1 MSVDQDSDNELEEN
15 YYTFL
20 NLPIDATSDQI
31 NAAYRKL
38 SRIYHPDKHVDVES
52 KQKAEQLFNRTKR
65 AYEVLSDPH
74 KRAIYDSVGQKGLR
88 TDGWELVHRTKT
100 PAEIRE
106 EYERLAQAAEER
118 KLQQRTNPRGNIT
131 VNVNATEIFS
141 PYDDTQLP
149 RIEVSSMSISQS
161 IDAPLNR
168 KDTLTLGGNLYS
180 SNGNGSGNFILC
192 GRRLVNKGWLEVDI
206 GAGNGP
212 LLGVKGGRTLSSVV
226 TVNGGTSMNF
236 RDGRVIPAIFSTLA
250 VQLDKHTMGS
260 LTLNVSTQSS
270 MTTQIDSSTEK
281 HAWTASFVIGFPHI
295 YLSAAYTRKIIE
307 NELKLKLAAKLG
319 TFGFLA
325 EYGAEKKVSKYSSVF
340 AAVSLGVPSGVML
353 KFKIV
358 RSNQSYIFPI
368 HLSEE
373 IVPAAVF
380 YATVTPLLVWFFV
393 KKSILDPMR
402 LEQKS
407 AEIEKTKRNNEQ
419 RLARQRE
426 EARAAIDLMQHTYE
440 RIVREEESRGGLI
453 ITSAI
458 YGQMEDNSNNF
469 RDNASIDVTIPLQ
482 CLVKD
487 GTLILY
493 RASKSELPGFYDPCI
508 GEDKTLQ
515 IEYKSRNQT
524 NRVIVKDNDAVLL
537 PSSSSN

>member
-1 MSVDQDSDNELEEN
+1 MSVDADSDNELDEN

-20 NLPIDATSDQI
+20 NLPRDATGEQI
-31 NAAYRKL
+31 SAAYRKL
-38 SRIYHPDKHVDVES
+38 SRIYHPDKHMDVES
-52 KQKAEQLFNRTKR
+52 KQKAGQLFNRTKR

-74 KRAIYDSVGQKGLR
+74 KRAIYDCVGQKGLR

-131 VNVNATEIFS
+131 INVNATEVFT
-141 PYDDTQLP
+141 PYDETQLP

-161 IDAPLNR
+161 IEAPINR
-168 KDTLTLGGNLYS
+168 KDVLTLGGNLYS

-192 GRRLVNKGWLEVDI
+192 GRRLVNKGWLEIDV

-212 LLGVKGGRTLSSVV
+212 LLGVKGGRTLSSVL
-226 TVNGGTSMNF
+226 TINGGTSMNF
-236 RDGRVIPAIFSTLA
+236 REGRVVPAVFSTLA

-260 LTLNVSTQSS
+260 LTLNVSAQSS
-270 MTTQIDSSTEK
+270 MTTQIDSSNEK
-281 HAWTASFVIGFPHI
+281 HAWTTSFVIGFPHI
-295 YLSAAYTRKIIE
+295 YLSAAYTRKMLE
-307 NELKLKLAAKLG
+307 NELKLKVAAKLG

-380 YATVTPLLVWFFV
+380 YATVTPILVWFLF

-402 LEQKS
+402 LEEKN
-407 AEIEKTKRNNEQ
+407 ADIEKTKRCNEQ
-419 RLARQRE
+419 RLNRQRQ
-426 EARAAIDLMQHTYE
+426 EAHAAVELMQHTYE
-440 RIVREEESRGGLI
+440 RIVSEEGRRGGLV
-453 ITSAI
+453 ITRAT
-458 YGQMEDNSNNF
+458 YGQFEEGNNNF
-469 RDNASIDVTIPLQ
+469 HESASIDVTIPLQ
-482 CLVKD
+482 CLVTD
-487 GTLILY
+487 ATLVLY
-493 RASKSELPGFYDPCI
+493 RSSKSELPGFYDPCI
-508 GEDKTLQ
+508 GEDKMLK
-515 IEYKSRNQT
+515 IEYLYRNQS
-524 NRVIVKDNDAVLL
+524 NVIIIKDMDSVRL
-537 PSSSSN
+537 PISTSN

>member
-1 MSVDQDSDNELEEN
+1 MSVDGDSDNELEEN

-20 NLPIDATSDQI
+20 NLPQDATGEQI

-38 SRIYHPDKHVDVES
+38 SRIYHPDKHIDLES
-52 KQKAEQLFNRTKR
+52 KKKAEQLFNRTKR

-74 KRAIYDSVGQKGLR
+74 KRAIYDCVGQKGLR

-131 VNVNATEIFS
+131 INVNATEIFT
-141 PYDDTQLP
+141 PYDETQLP
-149 RIEVSSMSISQS
+149 RVEVSSMSISQS
-161 IDAPLNR
+161 IEAPINR
-168 KDTLTLGGNLYS
+168 KDTLSLGGNLYS
-180 SNGNGSGNFILC
+180 ANGNGSGNFIIC
-192 GRRLVNKGWLEVDI
+192 GRRLINKGWLEIDV

-212 LLGVKGGRTLSSVV
+212 LLGVKGGRTLSSVL
-226 TVNGGTSMNF
+226 TLNGGTSMNF
-236 RDGRVIPAIFSTLA
+236 REGRINPAIFSTLA
-250 VQLDKHTMGS
+250 VQLDKHTVGS

-281 HAWTASFVIGFPHI
+281 HAWATSFVIGFPHI
-295 YLSAAYTRKIIE
+295 YLSAAYTRKMIE

-325 EYGAEKKVSKYSSVF
+325 EYGAEKKISKYSSVF
-340 AAVSLGVPSGVML
+340 AAVSLGIPSGVML

-380 YATVTPLLVWFFV
+380 YATVTPILAWFFI

-402 LEQKS
+402 LERKNS
-407 AEIEKTKRNNEQ
+407 EIEKKKRSNEQ
-419 RLARQRE
+419 RLTRQRQ
-426 EARAAIDLMQHTYE
+426 EAYAAVELMQRTYE
-440 RIVREEESRGGLI
+440 RIVSEESSRGGLI
-453 ITSAI
+453 ITRAT
-458 YGQMEDNSNNF
+458 YGQFEDDNSNF
-469 RDNASIDVTIPLQ
+469 LESASLDVTIPLQ

-487 GTLILY
+487 STLILY
-493 RASKSELPGFYDPCI
+493 QSSKSELPGFYDPCI
-508 GEDKTLQ
+508 GEDKILK
-515 IEYKSRNQT
+515 IEYLFRNQ
-524 NRVIVKDNDAVLL
+524 NNVAFVKDMDAVRL
-537 PSSSSN
+537 PLNSSN

>member
-1 MSVDQDSDNELEEN
+1 MSVDAETDNELEEN

-20 NLPIDATSDQI
+20 NLPRDATGEQI

-38 SRIYHPDKHVDVES
+38 SRIYHPDKHVEVES

-74 KRAIYDSVGQKGLR
+74 KRAIYDCVGQKGLQ
-88 TDGWELVHRTKT
+88 TVGWELVHRTKT

-118 KLQQRTNPRGNIT
+118 KLQLRTNPRGNIT
-131 VNVNATEIFS
+131 VNVNATEIFT
-141 PYDDTQLP
+141 PYDETQLP

-161 IDAPLNR
+161 IEAPINR

-180 SNGNGSGNFILC
+180 SNGNGNGNFILC
-192 GRRLVNKGWLEVDI
+192 GRRLVNKGWLEIDV

-212 LLGVKGGRTLSSVV
+212 LLGFKGGRTLSSVV

-236 RDGRVIPAIFSTLA
+236 RDGRVIPAVFSTLA

-260 LTLNVSTQSS
+260 LTLNVSNQSS

-281 HAWTASFVIGFPHI
+281 HAWTTSFVIGFPHI
-295 YLSAAYTRKIIE
+295 YLSAAYTRKMIE

-325 EYGAEKKVSKYSSVF
+325 EYGAEKKISKYSSVF
-340 AAVSLGVPSGVML
+340 AAVSLGIPSGVML

-380 YATVTPLLVWFFV
+380 YATVTPVLLWFFV

-402 LEQKS
+402 LEQKN
-407 AEIEKTKRNNEQ
+407 AEIEKAKRSNQQ
-419 RLARQRE
+419 RLTRQRQ
-426 EARAAIDLMQHTYE
+426 EARSAIELMQHTYE
-440 RIVREEESRGGLI
+440 RIVSEESSRGGLI
-453 ITSAI
+453 ITSAT
-458 YGQMEDNSNNF
+458 YGQLEDSSGHF
-469 RDNASIDVTIPLQ
+469 QDNASVDVTIPIQ

-493 RASKSELPGFYDPCI
+493 QSSKSELPGFYDPCI
-508 GEDKTLQ
+508 GEDKILK
-515 IEYKSRNQT
+515 IEYMFRNQT
-524 NRVIVKDNDAVLL
+524 NVAIINDMDSVRL
-537 PSSSSN
+537 PLSSNN

>member
-1 MSVDQDSDNELEEN
+1 MSVDGDSDNELEEN

-20 NLPIDATSDQI
+20 NLPQDATGEQI

-38 SRIYHPDKHVDVES
+38 SRIYHPDKHIDLES
-52 KQKAEQLFNRTKR
+52 KKKAEQLFNRTKR

-74 KRAIYDSVGQKGLR
+74 KRAIYDCVGQKGLR

-131 VNVNATEIFS
+131 INVNATEIFT
-141 PYDDTQLP
+141 PYDETQLP
-149 RIEVSSMSISQS
+149 RVEVSSMSISQS
-161 IDAPLNR
+161 IEAPINR
-168 KDTLTLGGNLYS
+168 KDTLSLGGNLYS
-180 SNGNGSGNFILC
+180 ANGNGSGNFIIC
-192 GRRLVNKGWLEVDI
+192 GRRLINKGWLEIDV

-212 LLGVKGGRTLSSVV
+212 LLGVKGGRTLSSVL
-226 TVNGGTSMNF
+226 TLNGGTSMNF
-236 RDGRVIPAIFSTLA
+236 REGRINPAIFSTLA
-250 VQLDKHTMGS
+250 VQLDKHTVGS

-281 HAWTASFVIGFPHI
+281 HAWTTSFVIGFPHI
-295 YLSAAYTRKIIE
+295 YLSAAYTRKMIE

-325 EYGAEKKVSKYSSVF
+325 EYGAEKKISKYSSVF
-340 AAVSLGVPSGVML
+340 AAVSLGIPSGVML

-380 YATVTPLLVWFFV
+380 YATVTPILAWFFI

-402 LEQKS
+402 LERKNS
-407 AEIEKTKRNNEQ
+407 EIEKKKRSNEQ
-419 RLARQRE
+419 RLTRQRQ
-426 EARAAIDLMQHTYE
+426 EAYAAVELMQRTYE
-440 RIVREEESRGGLI
+440 RIVSEESSRGGLI
-453 ITSAI
+453 ITRAT
-458 YGQMEDNSNNF
+458 YGQFEDDNSNF
-469 RDNASIDVTIPLQ
+469 LENASLDVTIPLQ

-487 GTLILY
+487 STLILY
-493 RASKSELPGFYDPCI
+493 QSSKSELPGFYDPCI
-508 GEDKTLQ
+508 GEDKILK
-515 IEYKSRNQT
+515 IEYLCRNQ
-524 NRVIVKDNDAVLL
+524 NNVAFVKDMDAVRL
-537 PSSSSN
+537 PLNSSN

>member
-1 MSVDQDSDNELEEN
+1 MSVDADTDNELEEN

-20 NLPIDATSDQI
+20 NLPRDATGEQI

-52 KQKAEQLFNRTKR
+52 KHKAEQLFNRTKR

-74 KRAIYDSVGQKGLR
+74 KRAIYDCVGQKGLQ
-88 TDGWELVHRTKT
+88 TVGWELVHRTKT

-131 VNVNATEIFS
+131 VNVNATEIFT
-141 PYDDTQLP
+141 PYDETQLP

-161 IDAPLNR
+161 IEAPINR

-180 SNGNGSGNFILC
+180 SNGNGNGNFILC
-192 GRRLVNKGWLEVDI
+192 GRRLVNKGWLEIDV

-212 LLGVKGGRTLSSVV
+212 LLGFKGGRTLSSVV

-236 RDGRVIPAIFSTLA
+236 RDGRVIPAVFSTLA

-281 HAWTASFVIGFPHI
+281 HAWTTSFVIGFPHI
-295 YLSAAYTRKIIE
+295 YLSAAYTRKMIE

-325 EYGAEKKVSKYSSVF
+325 EYGAEKKISKYSSVF
-340 AAVSLGVPSGVML
+340 AAVSLGIPSGVML

-380 YATVTPLLVWFFV
+380 YATVTPVLMWFFV

-402 LEQKS
+402 LEQKN
-407 AEIEKTKRNNEQ
+407 ADIEKAKRSNEQ
-419 RLARQRE
+419 RLARQRQ
-426 EARAAIDLMQHTYE
+426 EARSAIELMQHTYE
-440 RIVREEESRGGLI
+440 RIVSEESSRGGLI
-453 ITSAI
+453 ITSAT
-458 YGQMEDNSNNF
+458 YGQLEESSSNF
-469 RDNASIDVTIPLQ
+469 QSNASVDVKIPLQ

-487 GTLILY
+487 GTLMLY
-493 RASKSELPGFYDPCI
+493 QSSKSELPGFYDPCI
-508 GEDKTLQ
+508 GEDKILK
-515 IEYKSRNQT
+515 IEYMFRNQ
-524 NRVIVKDNDAVLL
+524 NNVAIIKDMDSARL
-537 PSSSSN
+537 PLNSNN

>member
-1 MSVDQDSDNELEEN
+1 MSVDAETDNELEEN

-20 NLPIDATSDQI
+20 NLPRDATGEQI

-38 SRIYHPDKHVDVES
+38 SRIYHPDKHVEVES

-74 KRAIYDSVGQKGLR
+74 KRAIYDCVGQKGLQ
-88 TDGWELVHRTKT
+88 TVGWELVHRTKT

-118 KLQQRTNPRGNIT
+118 KLQLRTNPRGNIT
-131 VNVNATEIFS
+131 VNVNATEIFT
-141 PYDDTQLP
+141 PYDETQLP

-161 IDAPLNR
+161 IEAPINR

-180 SNGNGSGNFILC
+180 SNGNGNGNFILC
-192 GRRLVNKGWLEVDI
+192 GRRLVNKGWLEIDV

-212 LLGVKGGRTLSSVV
+212 LLGFKGGRTLSSVV

-236 RDGRVIPAIFSTLA
+236 RDGRVIPAVFSTLA

-260 LTLNVSTQSS
+260 LTLNVSNQSS

-281 HAWTASFVIGFPHI
+281 HAWTTSFVIGFPHI
-295 YLSAAYTRKIIE
+295 YLSAAYTRKMIE

-325 EYGAEKKVSKYSSVF
+325 EYGAEKKISKYSSVF
-340 AAVSLGVPSGVML
+340 AAVSLGIPSGVML

-380 YATVTPLLVWFFV
+380 YATVTPVLLWFFV

-402 LEQKS
+402 LEQKN
-407 AEIEKTKRNNEQ
+407 AEIEKAKLSNQQ
-419 RLARQRE
+419 RLTRQRQ
-426 EARAAIDLMQHTYE
+426 EARSAIELMQHTYE
-440 RIVREEESRGGLI
+440 RIVSEESSRGGLI
-453 ITSAI
+453 ITSAT
-458 YGQMEDNSNNF
+458 YGQLEDSSGHF
-469 RDNASIDVTIPLQ
+469 QDNASVDVTIPIQ

-493 RASKSELPGFYDPCI
+493 QSSKSELPGFYDPCI
-508 GEDKTLQ
+508 GEDKILK
-515 IEYKSRNQT
+515 IEYMFRNQT
-524 NRVIVKDNDAVLL
+524 NVAIINDMDSVRL
-537 PSSSSN
+537 PLSSNN

>member
-1 MSVDQDSDNELEEN
+1 MSVDAETDNELEEN

-20 NLPIDATSDQI
+20 NLPRDATGEQI

-38 SRIYHPDKHVDVES
+38 SRIYHPDKHVEVES

-74 KRAIYDSVGQKGLR
+74 KRAIYDCVGQKGLQ
-88 TDGWELVHRTKT
+88 TVGWELVHRTKT

-118 KLQQRTNPRGNIT
+118 KLQLRTNPRGNIT
-131 VNVNATEIFS
+131 VNVNATEIFT
-141 PYDDTQLP
+141 PYDETQLP

-161 IDAPLNR
+161 IEAPINR

-180 SNGNGSGNFILC
+180 SNGNGNGNFILC
-192 GRRLVNKGWLEVDI
+192 GRRLVNKGWLEIDV

-212 LLGVKGGRTLSSVV
+212 LLGFKGGRTLSSVV

-236 RDGRVIPAIFSTLA
+236 RDGRVIPAVFSTLA

-260 LTLNVSTQSS
+260 LTLNVSNQSS

-281 HAWTASFVIGFPHI
+281 HAWTTSFVIGFPHI
-295 YLSAAYTRKIIE
+295 YLSAAYTRKMIE

-325 EYGAEKKVSKYSSVF
+325 EYGAEKKISKYSSVF
-340 AAVSLGVPSGVML
+340 AAVSLGIPSGVML

-380 YATVTPLLVWFFV
+380 YATVTPVLLWFFV

-402 LEQKS
+402 LEQKN
-407 AEIEKTKRNNEQ
+407 AEIEKVKRSNQQ
-419 RLARQRE
+419 RLTRQRQ
-426 EARAAIDLMQHTYE
+426 EARSAIELMQHTYE
-440 RIVREEESRGGLI
+440 RIVSEESSRGGLI
-453 ITSAI
+453 ITSAT
-458 YGQMEDNSNNF
+458 YGQLEDSSGHF
-469 RDNASIDVTIPLQ
+469 QDNASVDVTIPIQ

-493 RASKSELPGFYDPCI
+493 QSSKSELPGFYDPCI
-508 GEDKTLQ
+508 GEDKILK
-515 IEYKSRNQT
+515 IEYMFRNQT
-524 NRVIVKDNDAVLL
+524 NVAIINDMDSVRL
-537 PSSSSN
+537 PLSSNN

>member
-1 MSVDQDSDNELEEN
+1 MSVDAETDNELEEN

-20 NLPIDATSDQI
+20 NLPRDATGEQI

-74 KRAIYDSVGQKGLR
+74 KRAIYDCVGQKGLQ
-88 TDGWELVHRTKT
+88 TVGWELVHRTKT

-131 VNVNATEIFS
+131 VNVNATEIFT
-141 PYDDTQLP
+141 PYDETQLP

-161 IDAPLNR
+161 IEAPINR

-180 SNGNGSGNFILC
+180 SNGNGNGNFILC
-192 GRRLVNKGWLEVDI
+192 GRRLVNKGWLQIDV

-212 LLGVKGGRTLSSVV
+212 LLGFKGGRTLSSVV

-236 RDGRVIPAIFSTLA
+236 RDGRVIPAVFSALA

-260 LTLNVSTQSS
+260 LTLNVSNQSS

-281 HAWTASFVIGFPHI
+281 HAWTTSFVIGFPHI
-295 YLSAAYTRKIIE
+295 YLSAAYTRKMIE

-325 EYGAEKKVSKYSSVF
+325 EYGAEKKISKYSSVF
-340 AAVSLGVPSGVML
+340 AAVSLGIPSGVML

-380 YATVTPLLVWFFV
+380 YATVTPVLMWFFI

-402 LEQKS
+402 LDQKN
-407 AEIEKTKRNNEQ
+407 ADIEKAKRSNEQ
-419 RLARQRE
+419 RLTRQRQ
-426 EARAAIDLMQHTYE
+426 EARSAIELMQHTYE
-440 RIVREEESRGGLI
+440 RIVSEESSRGGLI
-453 ITSAI
+453 ITSAT
-458 YGQMEDNSNNF
+458 YGQPEESSSNFQN
-469 RDNASIDVTIPLQ
+469 NASVDVTIPLQ

-493 RASKSELPGFYDPCI
+493 QSSKSELPGFYDPCI
-508 GEDKTLQ
+508 GEDKILK
-515 IEYKSRNQT
+515 IEYMFRNQ
-524 NRVIVKDNDAVLL
+524 NNVVIFKDMDSVRL
-537 PSSSSN
+537 PLSSNN